1 MSVEQCLM
9 QIKTKIPKGYYVKDE
24 LFYAKLFWRI
34 EMKCHKCQKV
44 VLWEKMVTPDGR
56 VYHIQCWTK
65 FEEMEK

>member
-1 MSVEQCLM
+1 M
-9 QIKTKIPKGYYVKDE
+9 QS
-24 LFYAKLFWRI
+24 LFWRI

-56 VYHIQCWTK
+56 IYHIHCWTK